1 MMVISL
7 KGRCLWYCYF
17 YYCPEQE
24 GLFVHGGVFFF
35 PQLSLS
41 LGWEER
47 VGRESAVQPEWSSV
61 GLEGPSLRAQSDL
74 CLKD

>member
-1 MMVISL
+1 M
-7 KGRCLWYCYF
+7 
-17 YYCPEQE
+17 
-24 GLFVHGGVFFF
+24 HGGVFFF